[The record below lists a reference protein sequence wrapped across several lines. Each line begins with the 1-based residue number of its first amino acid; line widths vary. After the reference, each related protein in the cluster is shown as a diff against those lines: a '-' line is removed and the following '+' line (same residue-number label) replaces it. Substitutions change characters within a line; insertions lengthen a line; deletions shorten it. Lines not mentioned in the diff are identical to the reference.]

1 MQKSGKIVGQEV
13 PGCGLRAKSKYNFLK
28 MAKARTWLNYA
39 AWGSLSAEWVFKNLV
54 FVFFI
59 GFLGLVYIANA
70 HFAEKKVRQI
80 QALQKEVKELRWEY
94 MSLKSDIMY
103 NYKLSEVSKKVEM
116 KGLRLKS
123 PKKIEVE
130 E

>member
-1 MQKSGKIVGQEV
+1 M
-13 PGCGLRAKSKYNFLK
+13 
-28 MAKARTWLNYA
+28 NYT
-39 AWGSLSAEWVFKNLV
+39 AWGSLSAEWVFKNLT

-80 QALQKEVKELRWEY
+80 QSLQKEMKELRWEY

-103 NYKLSEVSKKVEM
+103 NYKLSEVSKKVEL

-123 PKKIEVE
+123 PKKIEIE